1 MKAQHTPNLNP
12 KSVNSITPIHA
23 VFTARGKTHAKTHT
37 HPTSPAHHPH
47 PLGNRLG
54 PPIHRRKTN
63 NPTRKRQHTHNRTP
77 TANRRNPSITL
88 RSSLQTSAS
97 RSNACSLRPNL
108 LREANSKISYASQ
121 SYAIPVMTMSKL
133 KSVIPVM
140 LGETER
146 VSTAVTTDPTAIVWF
161 SMFQTNPI

>member
-23 VFTARGKTHAKTHT
+23 AFTARGKTHAKTHT
-37 HPTSPAHHPH
+37 DPTSPAHHPH

-54 PPIHRRKTN
+54 PPMRRRKTN
-63 NPTRKRQHTHNRTP
+63 NPTRKRQHTHNSTP

-88 RSSLQTSAS
+88 RSFTNKRITFECMFSPAEPTE
-97 RSNACSLRPNL
+97 RSDLT
-108 LREANSKISYASQ
+108 KISYASQ
-121 SYAIPVMTMSKL
+121 GYAIPVMTMSKL

-146 VSTAVTTDPTAIVWF
+146 VSTAVTTDPAATVWF
-161 SMFQTNPI
+161 SLFQTNPI